1 MSIRISARTGVAD
14 TRGRELSRGDSRET
28 ITLMAGLRGL
38 SRKRKIQYER
48 SGQASSQQ
56 ADVRPLDLQGDVP
69 LKRVGNLWD
78 SIVSKE
84 NIEAAYLSARKG
96 KTWQRTI
103 QRFDEHL
110 EENLESVRVSLVDKT
125 FRTAPYRSKK
135 VFEPK
140 ERDIFIL
147 PFAPD
152 RIVQHA
158 LMRVIEPIWESLF
171 IHDSYACRKGKGMH
185 KGSTRTMEFVRRNE
199 YCLKCDISKFYPSVR
214 HDVLQSVVR
223 RKIKCPETLRLIDD
237 IINSF
242 PGETNI
248 PIGNYTSQWFGN
260 LYLNELDTFVKH
272 ELRCRDYL
280 RYCDD
285 FCLFSDD
292 KGYLNECAARIREF
306 LCVHLALRMSK
317 CDLFPVA
324 RGVDF
329 LGYRHFKDFVLLRKS
344 TTRRIKQR
352 LKALPWKIRSKILTK
367 ERGLS
372 SIASTLG
379 WIQWGNTFHLRQS
392 LHLDEWF
399 HDLKEVS

>member
-1 MSIRISARTGVAD
+1 
-14 TRGRELSRGDSRET
+14 
-28 ITLMAGLRGL
+28 
-38 SRKRKIQYER
+38 
-48 SGQASSQQ
+48 
-56 ADVRPLDLQGDVP
+56 
-69 LKRVGNLWD
+69 LKRIGNLWD
-78 SIVSKE
+78 SIISKE

-96 KTWQRTI
+96 KAWQRTI
-103 QRFDEHL
+103 QRFDENL
-110 EENLESVRVSLVDKT
+110 EENLDAVRVSLVDKT
-125 FRTAPYRSKK
+125 FHTAPYRSKK

-214 HDVLQSVVR
+214 HDVLSAIVR

-242 PGETNI
+242 PGETNV

-306 LCVHLALRMSK
+306 LHTKLALKLSK
-317 CDLFPVA
+317 CSLFPVA
-324 RGVDF
+324 HGVDF

-344 TTRRIKQR
+344 TTKRIKKR
-352 LKALPWKIRSKILTK
+352 LKGIPWEIRSKRLTT
-367 ERGLS
+367 ERALS
-372 SIASTLG
+372 SVASTLG
-379 WIQWGNTFHLRQS
+379 WIRWGNTFHLRRA

>member
-1 MSIRISARTGVAD
+1 MKRI
-14 TRGRELSRGDSRET
+14 
-28 ITLMAGLRGL
+28 
-38 SRKRKIQYER
+38 
-48 SGQASSQQ
+48 
-56 ADVRPLDLQGDVP
+56 
-69 LKRVGNLWD
+69 GNLWD
-78 SIVSKE
+78 SIISKE

-96 KTWQRTI
+96 KVWQRTI
-103 QRFDEHL
+103 QRFDENL
-110 EENLESVRVSLVDKT
+110 EENLDAVRVSLANKT
-125 FRTAPYRSKK
+125 FHTAPYRSKK

-214 HDVLQSVVR
+214 HDVLSAIVR
-223 RKIKCPETLRLIDD
+223 RKVKCPETIWLIDD
-237 IINSF
+237 IIDSF
-242 PGETNI
+242 PGETNV

-399 HDLKEVS
+399 HDLKEVSLCGGFQNTSTVNKTF

>member
-1 MSIRISARTGVAD
+1 M
-14 TRGRELSRGDSRET
+14 
-28 ITLMAGLRGL
+28 
-38 SRKRKIQYER
+38 
-48 SGQASSQQ
+48 
-56 ADVRPLDLQGDVP
+56 
-69 LKRVGNLWD
+69 KRVGNLWD

-84 NIEAAYLSARKG
+84 NIEAAYKAARKG
-96 KTWQRTI
+96 KGWQRTI
-103 QRFDEHL
+103 QKFDEDL
-110 EENLESVRVSLVDKT
+110 EENLESVRMSLMDKT
-125 FRTAPYRSKK
+125 FHTAPYRSKRI
-135 VFEPK
+135 FEPK

-152 RIVQHA
+152 RIVQHS
-158 LMRVIEPIWESLF
+158 LMRVVAPLWESFF
-171 IHDSYACRKGKGMH
+171 IHDSYACRVGKGMH
-185 KGSTRTMEFVRRNE
+185 KGSTRTMDFVRRNE

-214 HDVLQSVVR
+214 HDILQSIIR
-223 RKIKCPETLRLIDD
+223 RKIKCPDTLWLMDD
-237 IINSF
+237 IITSF
-242 PGETNI
+242 SGGTNV

-260 LYLNELDTFVKH
+260 LYLNELDIFVKH

-285 FCLFSDD
+285 FCLFSND

-306 LCVHLALRMSK
+306 LRANLALRMSK

-344 TTRRIKQR
+344 TTKRIKQR
-352 LKALPWKIRSKILTK
+352 IKTLPWKIRSGVISK
-367 ERGLS
+367 EKGLS
-372 SIASTLG
+372 SVASTLG
-379 WIQWGNTFHLRQS
+379 WIRWGNTFHLRRS

>member
-199 YCLKCDISKFYPSVR
+199 FCLKCDISKFYPSVR

>member
-1 MSIRISARTGVAD
+1 
-14 TRGRELSRGDSRET
+14 
-28 ITLMAGLRGL
+28 MAGLRGL

-199 YCLKCDISKFYPSVR
+199 FCLKCDISKFYPSVR